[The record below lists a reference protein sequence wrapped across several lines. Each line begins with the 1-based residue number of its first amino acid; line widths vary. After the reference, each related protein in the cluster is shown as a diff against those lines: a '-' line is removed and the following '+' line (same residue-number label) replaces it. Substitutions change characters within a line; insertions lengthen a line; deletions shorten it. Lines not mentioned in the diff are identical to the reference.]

1 MTGRARSFG
10 VEGLALVLITVVIGA
25 MAGAA
30 SFTHMHDWTMANS
43 PAGTAEWFG
52 WANAVVSEL
61 TPTASVLVMRRRR
74 LRGQSIGFP
83 VLVLL
88 ASVALSLSAQFA
100 QAKPSV
106 SGWLLAAVPALG
118 FLAMTKL
125 VLGHTVADEPADP
138 HPAPVTPP
146 VLTEPAAPLAPPAPD
161 TPELASI
168 EPPALAT
175 PEPEQHTDRPLFISW
190 ARPEPPSHD
199 NPALA
204 NGTHRKD

>member
-1 MTGRARSFG
+1 MTEHTTPSRRPFNT
-10 VEGLALVLITVVIGA
+10 EGLVLVAITAVIGV

-43 PAGTAEWFG
+43 PAGTPQWFG

-74 LRGQSIGFP
+74 HLGQPVVFP

-100 QAKPSV
+100 QATPSV

-125 VLGHTVADEPADP
+125 ALGHTAGDRHDLVDEDQVVETVESPRAVPDT
-138 HPAPVTPP
+138 APVTPEPDHTEQP
-146 VLTEPAAPLAPPAPD
+146 VDDRPVFVPWVPAAVPAH
-161 TPELASI
+161 S
-168 EPPALAT
+168 
-175 PEPEQHTDRPLFISW
+175 
-190 ARPEPPSHD
+190 
-199 NPALA
+199 
-204 NGTHRKD
+204 NGTHPEVTND